1 MNESKSTAYGKNFKA
16 ALTAGK
22 CLVRR
27 VWNNENSKKEQ
38 VSIQLIQLIAN
49 NAGDTPSGERS
60 VIIGK
65 LQGVEN
71 AGYTMVTA
79 VASVAK
85 SVAEA
90 LKLEVKDYYANDE
103 VVDFSKLFGEEV
115 SIVIL
120 ESKEATRL
128 DALTGEVAKDAEG
141 NPLMW
146 SPEQSKVNPQ
156 TNGALLHDGARIY
169 RNSAMGLGNRDAN
182 ASRNVFI
189 KHNAE
194 QTTVG
199 ATQAAKAVAEAI
211 K

>member
-1 MNESKSTAYGKNFKA
+1 MNYGKKFSE
-16 ALTAGK
+16 ALKAGK

-38 VSIQLIQLIAN
+38 VSIQLIQFIAN

-85 SVAEA
+85 NVAET

-103 VVDFSKLFGEEV
+103 VIDFSELFGEEV

-120 ESKEATRL
+120 ESKEQTRL
-128 DALTGEVAKDAEG
+128 DALTGEVAKDAKG

-146 SPEQSKVNPQ
+146 ELDQCKVNPQ
-156 TNGALLHDGARIY
+156 TQGVLLHDGARIY
-169 RNSAMGLGNRDAN
+169 RNSAMGLGNRDVN
-182 ASRNVFI
+182 ASRNTFI

-194 QTTVG
+194 QETVG
-199 ATQAAKAVAEAI
+199 AAQAAKAVAEAVN
-211 K
+211 